1 MGVTGHQTETQFLKY
16 IKITSTEKAEKL
28 KDYWNKQNEEQEIE
42 EKKMKVVK

>member
-1 MGVTGHQTETQFLKY
+1 LKY

-42 EKKMKVVK
+42 VKKMKAVK